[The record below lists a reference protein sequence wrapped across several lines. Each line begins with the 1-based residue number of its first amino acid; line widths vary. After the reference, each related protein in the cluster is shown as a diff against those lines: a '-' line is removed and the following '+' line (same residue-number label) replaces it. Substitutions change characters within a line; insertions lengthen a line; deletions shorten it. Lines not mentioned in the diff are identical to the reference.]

1 MSMDFQPDFKPNMT
15 DPSLLFTSED
25 RVSIED
31 LKYGLRRLLCK
42 YHPPAAVLGL
52 IQSLNW
58 NYLRSRSRD
67 ARVILVT
74 SDGSQFAECMLVD
87 VYARL
92 LQHKSTVKTP
102 RASYYVVLEGVI
114 DHQKVNF
121 LAQHYFWMASA
132 FQSGDDQRGQ
142 RFLMN

>member
-1 MSMDFQPDFKPNMT
+1 MNTGDFKPSMT

-25 RVSIED
+25 HVSIED
-31 LKYGLRRLLCK
+31 LKYGLRRLLCR

-58 NYLRSRSRD
+58 NYLRSRNRD

-87 VYARL
+87 IYARV

-102 RASYYVVLEGVI
+102 RASYYVVLEGVV

-121 LAQHYFWMASA
+121 LTQHYFWLNTAFASHE
-132 FQSGDDQRGQ
+132 DQRGQ
-142 RFLMN
+142 RFLFN